1 MNLENVLPMD
11 IEKRSFEIITEEL
24 GQLKLDPEKESII
37 KRVIHTSADFDYA
50 RTLRF
55 SEGVVEQTLEI
66 LKKGGFTIVTDT
78 NMARTGINRS
88 ALMKLGGKAE
98 CFMSDP
104 DVAARAK
111 EAHSTRAAACMEK
124 AASLEGGSTSPSAEG
139 ATAGRLSSR
148 GACRGLEGEGL
159 AGSWGCAC
167 LMERFRRPFS
177 SIFSTFTVTSCPWV
191 RKSFTSFT

>member
-78 NMARTGINRS
+78 NMARTGINR
-88 ALMKLGGKAE
+88 
-98 CFMSDP
+98 P
-104 DVAARAK
+104 
-111 EAHSTRAAACMEK
+111 
-124 AASLEGGSTSPSAEG
+124 
-139 ATAGRLSSR
+139 
-148 GACRGLEGEGL
+148 
-159 AGSWGCAC
+159 
-167 LMERFRRPFS
+167 
-177 SIFSTFTVTSCPWV
+177 
-191 RKSFTSFT
+191 

>member
-66 LKKGGFTIVTDT
+66 LK
-78 NMARTGINRS
+78 R
-88 ALMKLGGKAE
+88 
-98 CFMSDP
+98 
-104 DVAARAK
+104 
-111 EAHSTRAAACMEK
+111 
-124 AASLEGGSTSPSAEG
+124 
-139 ATAGRLSSR
+139 
-148 GACRGLEGEGL
+148 
-159 AGSWGCAC
+159 AGSP
-167 LMERFRRPFS
+167 L
-177 SIFSTFTVTSCPWV
+177 
-191 RKSFTSFT
+191 